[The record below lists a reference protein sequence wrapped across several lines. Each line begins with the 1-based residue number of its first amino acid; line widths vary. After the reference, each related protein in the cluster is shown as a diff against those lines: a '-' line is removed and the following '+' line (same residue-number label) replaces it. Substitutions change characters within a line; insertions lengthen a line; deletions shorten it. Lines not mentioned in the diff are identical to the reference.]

1 MRTAPA
7 AKAGVAA
14 FLLAAA
20 AVHATEGEVEYR
32 QHTMAAVGGHM
43 QAIVDILRGKVSHVG
58 HLATHGNAMADLAA
72 IAPTLFPPGS
82 SGGDALPA
90 IWEDEEDFKARLD
103 AFKAAADGFKAA
115 AAGGDVAAAGAA
127 FRELGQACKGCHDSY
142 RAE

>member
-7 AKAGVAA
+7 AKAGVVAV
-14 FLLAAA
+14 LLATA
-20 AVHATEGEVEYR
+20 AVHATEGEVDYR
-32 QHTMAAVGGHM
+32 QHTMAAVGDHM
-43 QAIVDILRGKVSHVG
+43 QAIVDIVRGKVSHVG

-82 SGGDALPA
+82 GGGDALPA

-103 AFKAAADGFKAA
+103 AFKAAADAFKAA
-115 AAGGDVAAAGAA
+115 AVGGDVAVAGAA
-127 FRELGQACKGCHDSY
+127 VRELGQACKGCHDSY